1 MADTTTCAHGVSLD
15 KSCPACDQV
24 CQDID
29 RAGAVAR

>member
-15 KSCPACDQV
+15 QSCPACDQV

-29 RAGAVAR
+29 RGAVTR